1 MIRCKT
7 QILSLSLLG
16 LIAACGSAP
25 EYDAGLE
32 ARQPREAR
40 VKITAALDVSSMV
53 DQSLV
58 DRLVIEDIQVNLA
71 DVRLLGADPRIP
83 AGGLPLLNQNQI
95 VRLGGNFESALELPF
110 PQHFVRQ
117 DDLAVYLRVD
127 KAEALEWSSVV
138 ISGRLYSE
146 PVDFSSLKYL
156 TAEAQDP
163 DGDPCRDGAQDPDGD
178 PAKCAKK
185 NGLAAA
191 ATMAQQSVEFELRG
205 DDVADL
211 VATLDQDAELDVV
224 VATTAVDGQAVNLSE
239 CPNQVVATVGVDG
252 GAGAE
257 GPLVCIE
264 RVSPLATPIVEA
276 SDTIEP
282 DEFGVVVPG
291 AGTNAEPPCDRRSEH
306 GETILAATA
315 DQRQRSP
322 EFAVGHFNA
331 SSRSRPVRAGPNR
344 GATVDCH
351 AVHRQVPT
359 VLTKVDRQVSGQ
371 FHSPEIDP
379 VAAIPG

>member
-7 QILSLSLLG
+7 HILSLSLLG

-146 PVDFSSLKYL
+146 ALDFSSLKYL

-191 ATMAQQSVEFELRG
+191 ATMARQSVEFELRG
-205 DDVADL
+205 EDVADL

-224 VATTAVDGQAVNLSE
+224 VGIPAARWFTPEMVKELDEALGDLPEGDLEQKGQASQGE
-239 CPNQVVATVGVDG
+239 VVV
-252 GAGAE
+252 
-257 GPLVCIE
+257 IE
-264 RVSPLATPIVEA
+264 PGQREA
-276 SDTIEP
+276 SDQ
-282 DEFGVVVPG
+282 
-291 AGTNAEPPCDRRSEH
+291 
-306 GETILAATA
+306 AASKRKRLEA
-315 DQRQRSP
+315 H
-322 EFAVGHFNA
+322 EEGYFVGHPDHLQDRNI
-331 SSRSRPVRAGPNR
+331 RRP
-344 GATVDCH
+344 
-351 AVHRQVPT
+351 
-359 VLTKVDRQVSGQ
+359 
-371 FHSPEIDP
+371 
-379 VAAIPG
+379 